1 MSSVARLPPPAAAP
15 AAVTPSSAASSPASS
30 AAPSAAGR
38 LLLDGGRL
46 DAALGGGLLLA
57 ACHELHG
64 AAATALALMLVLR
77 CQRPGPIL
85 WLADARRDEGRLHG
99 AGIAELGGDP
109 ARLWLVQAGSMLAAL
124 RAAADAQRCP
134 AIAAVVIEAGAAAIV
149 DLTVTRRLQ
158 LAAAASGVF
167 TLLLRSGPPQPSA
180 ALTRWRAAPAPARR
194 LAAAAPGPPRLAITL
209 ERQRG
214 GPADIA
220 LELEWNRDRCR
231 FQPAAAATSHAG
243 QPIPIGAAFCRR
255 TAGAR
260 IAPHP
265 GAVPAPAGNRTPGN
279 RTTGV
284 ARRIR
289 AA

>member
-1 MSSVARLPPPAAAP
+1 
-15 AAVTPSSAASSPASS
+15 
-30 AAPSAAGR
+30 
-38 LLLDGGRL
+38 
-46 DAALGGGLLLA
+46 
-57 ACHELHG
+57 
-64 AAATALALMLVLR
+64 MLVLR

-85 WLADARRDEGRLHG
+85 WLADSRCDEGRLHG

-109 ARLWLVQAGSMLAAL
+109 ARLWLVQAGSTLAAL

-134 AIAAVVIEAGAAAIV
+134 AIAAVVIETGAAAIV

-158 LAAAASGVF
+158 LAAAAAGVF
-167 TLLLRSGPPQPSA
+167 TLLLRSGPPPPSA
-180 ALTRWRAAPAPARR
+180 ALTRWQAQPAPARR

-220 LELEWNRDRCR
+220 LELEWDRDRCR
-231 FQPAAAATSHAG
+231 FQPACASQSTG
-243 QPIPIGAAFCRR
+243 PIPIGAAFGRR
-255 TAGAR
+255 IAGPR

-265 GAVPAPAGNRTPGN
+265 GAVPALAANRTAGNQAAGA
-279 RTTGV
+279 